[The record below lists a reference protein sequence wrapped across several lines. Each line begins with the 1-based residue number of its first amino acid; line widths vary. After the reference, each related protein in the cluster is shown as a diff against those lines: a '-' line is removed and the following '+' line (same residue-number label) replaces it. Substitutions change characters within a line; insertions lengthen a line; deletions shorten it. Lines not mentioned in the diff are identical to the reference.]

1 MGFEAGIVIRHGDS
15 YKDNEYFWNI
25 CGWNKTDL
33 VDTLI
38 CLLSDNEYYSV
49 NDLAVKE
56 ETGAFDFEVEKLSF
70 FFELRER
77 LENNTKGVYRNLR
90 KLYLL
95 DLDDVAGEYFHDLP
109 ITEKVAFYHQ
119 FYFED
124 MTKLN
129 IAKSFL
135 HDMSHDEFIFIID
148 GLANAYERLSGKDTD
163 IAEFYVSY

>member
-49 NDLAVKE
+49 NDLAMKE
-56 ETGAFDFEVEKLSF
+56 ETGAFDFEVEKLSS

-148 GLANAYERLSGKDTD
+148 SLADTYLKLSEKEIDT
-163 IAEFYVSY
+163 AEFYISY